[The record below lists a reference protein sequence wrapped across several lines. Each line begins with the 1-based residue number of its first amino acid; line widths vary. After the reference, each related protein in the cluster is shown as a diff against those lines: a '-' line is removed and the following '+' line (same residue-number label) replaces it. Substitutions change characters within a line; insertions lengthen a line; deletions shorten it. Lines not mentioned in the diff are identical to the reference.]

1 MLLAV
6 DIGNSNITIGAY
18 LKDEIIFQSRLA
30 TVTNRT
36 SSQYALDIKGIVELE
51 NIQVSG
57 FRGAIIS
64 SVVPELTTVIKDAV
78 FKLTN
83 VDAMVLGPGVKSG
96 LHIKIDNPAQ
106 LGADLVAG
114 AVGAIDKYP
123 LPCLVIDLGTATKI
137 SVIDKNGA
145 YLGCSISA
153 GVGISLNALSGAA
166 SLLPTINISMND
178 CPPYGSNTVASMQA
192 GTILGTAAMLDG
204 MCTRIEDA
212 LNDAVASVVATG
224 GFAENIIKYCNT
236 KIFFEPNLVLNGL
249 RVIYNKNV
257 K

>member
-30 TVTNRT
+30 TATNRT

-78 FKLTN
+78 FKLTS

-204 MCTRIEDA
+204 MCARIEDA